1 LIKGL
6 AMKYLLIGGCGF
18 IGCNFAEK
26 LVESGCQVIL
36 ADNLSRKGTIDNLQ
50 YLQNKYENKIVFEHL
65 DIRCNYD
72 KLLIL
77 IDKVDV
83 VYHLAAQVAVTTSV
97 KSPREDFEIN
107 ALGTFNVV
115 EAIRNSQ
122 RKPILLYA
130 STNKVYGGME
140 DIAVVEKNNR
150 YMYRDFKKGIPE
162 NKLLDFHSPYGCSKG
177 VGDQYVKDYA
187 RIYGIKTVVL
197 RQSCI
202 YGKRQFG
209 IEDQGW
215 VAWFTIASLL
225 DKQITVY
232 GNGKQVR
239 DVLYVDDLFE
249 AWKLATD
256 RIDEV
261 CGEVFN
267 IGGGIENTLSVL
279 ELLEQLEKRLKKK
292 IDYKFSGWSPGDQPV
307 YISDINKTY
316 QLLQWQPKVSVE
328 EGIGLMSEWIEDNI
342 DLLRCMFA

>member
-1 LIKGL
+1 
-6 AMKYLLIGGCGF
+6 MKYLLIGGCGF

-26 LVESGCQVIL
+26 LVESGCHVLL
-36 ADNLSRKGTIDNLQ
+36 ADNLSRKGAIDNLQ
-50 YLQNKYENKIVFEHL
+50 YLQNQYKNEIVFEHL

-77 IDKVDV
+77 MDKVDV

-292 IDYKFSGWSPGDQPV
+292 IDYKFSGWRPGDQPV

-316 QLLQWQPKVSVE
+316 QLLQWRPKVGVE

-342 DLLRCMFA
+342 DSLRCMFA